1 MRPVPGPG
9 QEGENQMLAIN
20 RSVSVRYLSALAVLL
35 LAGGAVVA
43 GLTPQGQPE
52 GRIAVA
58 SLSVTPEPVQ
68 AWAQDS
74 PQELV
79 RIEGDLY
86 QKDADFYYRV
96 VDDTITVRLAEGLES
111 WDELLAAAERS
122 MPQILPLLE
131 QLTPKR
137 KNRLGILD
145 LGLPS
150 GGDPADWSALVHQTG
165 LVRYAEVAS
174 RGVYLVEPDDSQ
186 FNQQWALKNTGQTGG
201 TPGADLHAEG
211 AWDLS
216 TGDASVIVAVLDSG
230 TDVDHPDLAPNVWH
244 NDLEIPN
251 NGADDDGNGFVDD
264 WEGWDFGSGNNDPRS
279 GNFHGTHV
287 TGIINADADNGIGI
301 AGLAGGFGAPGVRGM
316 ALGVGESGPIGSVL
330 DDAIIYAADNGAT
343 VITMSLSVG
352 SSTAISDAL
361 NYAYNTKDVFI
372 DCAAGNNGSSVS
384 YPATRA
390 EVMAVA
396 STTDNDN
403 QSSFSNPGPQ
413 VEVAAPGSSILSTQP
428 NGVYGTSSGTSFSAP
443 YVAGLAALIRG
454 LNPGLSAPD
463 VRQIIKDSADDV
475 ESVGFDNLTGF
486 GRINAE
492 AALATTASSDGKVLF
507 DEALY
512 TCSGQMLLTLLDVDL
527 AGSGTVDITL
537 KSGPEASGETFTLFE
552 TGSGSGV
559 FRGTIATS
567 PGAPGADG
575 ALQTVHDDQIVAEYV
590 DANDGLG
597 GVNVVKT
604 SSAATDCAS
613 PFASNISPNNV
624 TETTAW
630 IAWTTDE
637 PSTAVVRYG
646 ETIPADEVG
655 SPVLSTAHSVQLTG
669 LAPCSVYRY
678 EIESTDELGNAGVQ
692 DNAGGF
698 FRVETEGVCAQ
709 GTVDLDRASYGCE
722 DTIAVSVADANLNL
736 DSGIAETV
744 EVLVTS
750 TSEPQGEWITLTEA
764 GIESLGFDGS
774 LPASATSLAGD
785 GVLTLAPGDL
795 ISATY
800 YDFDDGA
807 GMPRTAITSSLADC
821 SGPEIQNLRVTALT
835 ATRAEIEWT
844 TSEPATSR
852 VEYGT
857 DAGLGSVVED
867 LTPVTSH
874 RIAISAFEA
883 CERGYF
889 RVSSVDA
896 LGNARSADASG
907 VPFEF
912 NLNSIGG
919 LLFHDN
925 FEEDSGWTLTGE
937 WERAAPQGIGSA
949 SKDPSSAFSGGTVLG
964 TDLLGAGAFPGDY
977 EPSGTN
983 IALSPPLDP
992 TGMTNLELIFK
1003 RKLGVAAGDEAAVE
1017 VFAPGQNMIW
1027 STSTGVNDAD
1037 WSEVRYD
1044 IGVADNQDRLIL
1056 RFTVESTDPGQS
1068 FGWNIDEIIV
1078 KDSTQPDYLTCG
1090 GCLGSPAFGGITKV
1104 FDPDPCGAS
1113 GLTLEWVESAAW
1125 GSGAAG
1131 SYDVHRGTTPDFV
1144 PDSANRVATGITD
1157 LTWTDPAAPNDTQV
1171 WYVVRAR
1178 NDENCG
1184 GGEGLADGNLMRLSA
1199 TETASQPLPSNIPGQ
1214 ILTTRVG
1221 GAHVR
1226 LDWSP
1231 APGAAGYVIR
1241 RSTSADF
1248 SGAVPIGLAESTFF
1262 EDENAAAD
1270 GNFYAYR
1277 AIPVNSCGE
1286 EPSP

>member
-1 MRPVPGPG
+1 MS
-9 QEGENQMLAIN
+9 AIN
-20 RSVSVRYLSALAVLL
+20 RSVSVRYLTAVIVLL
-35 LAGGAVVA
+35 LAAGAAAA
-43 GLTPQGQPE
+43 GLAPQSQSE
-52 GRIAVA
+52 NRIAVA
-58 SLSVTPEPVQ
+58 SLSVTPEPVPP
-68 AWAQDS
+68 WAQDS

-79 RIEGDLY
+79 RIDGHLY
-86 QKDADFYYRV
+86 QRDADFFYRV
-96 VDDTITVRLAEGLES
+96 VDDTITVRLSDGLES

-122 MPQILPLLE
+122 VPQIHPLLE

-137 KNRLGILD
+137 KNRLGIVD
-145 LGLPS
+145 LELPS
-150 GGDPADWSALVHQTG
+150 GGDPADWSAMVHQTG

-174 RGVYLVEPDDSQ
+174 HGVYLVAPDDSQ
-186 FNQQWALKNTGQTGG
+186 FSQQWALKNTGQTGG
-201 TPGADLHAEG
+201 TPGADVHAEG
-211 AWDLS
+211 AWDLT
-216 TGDASVIVAVLDSG
+216 TGDPSVIVAVLDSG

-251 NGADDDGNGFVDD
+251 NGADDDGNGYVDD

-301 AGLAGGFGAPGVRGM
+301 AGLAGGFGAPGARGM

-330 DDAIIYAADNGAT
+330 DDAIIYAADNGAQ
-343 VITMSLSVG
+343 VITMSLSVA
-352 SSTAISDAL
+352 STTAINDAL
-361 NYAYNTKDVFI
+361 SYAYNTRDVFI
-372 DCAAGNNGSSVS
+372 DCAAGNNGTSVN
-384 YPATRA
+384 YPATRS
-390 EVMAVA
+390 EVMAIA
-396 STTDNDN
+396 STTHNDS

-413 VEVAAPGSSILSTQP
+413 VEVAAPGSNILSTQP

-475 ESVGFDNLTGF
+475 ESPGFDNLTGF
-486 GRINAE
+486 GRINAA
-492 AALATTASSDGKVLF
+492 AALAMTANSDGRVLF

-512 TCSGQMLLTLLDVDL
+512 TCDGQMLLTLLDVDL
-527 AGSGTVDITL
+527 AGAGTVDITV
-537 KSGPEASGETFTLFE
+537 KSGPEASGELFTLFE

-559 FRGTIATS
+559 FRGTVATS
-567 PGAPGADG
+567 PDAPGVDG
-575 ALQTVHDDQIVAEYV
+575 AVQTVHDDEIVAEYV

-597 GVNVVKT
+597 GLNVVKT
-604 SSAATDCAS
+604 SFAATDCAS
-613 PFASNISPNNV
+613 PFASNIAPSNV
-624 TETTAW
+624 TETSAW
-630 IAWTTDE
+630 ISWTTDE
-637 PSTAVVRYG
+637 ASTAVVRYG
-646 ETIPADEVG
+646 ETTPVNEVTSTVPAD
-655 SPVLSTAHSVQLTG
+655 AHAVQLTG
-669 LAPCSVYRY
+669 LEPCSVYRY

-692 DNAGGF
+692 DNAGSY

-709 GTVDLDRASYGCE
+709 GTINLDRAAYSCD

-736 DSGIAETV
+736 DSGVAETV
-744 EVLVTS
+744 AVLVTS
-750 TSEPQGEWITLTEA
+750 TSEPLGEWITLTEA
-764 GIESLGFDGS
+764 GLESLGFDGS
-774 LPASATSLAGD
+774 IAASPTSLAGD
-785 GVLTLAPGDL
+785 GVLTVAPGDL

-800 YDFDDGA
+800 YDFDDGE
-807 GMPRTAITSSLADC
+807 GMPRTAITSSSADC
-821 SGPEIQNLRVTALT
+821 SGPMIQNLRVTALT

-844 TSEPATSR
+844 TTEPATSR
-852 VEYGT
+852 VEFGT

-874 RIAISAFEA
+874 KIAISPFEA
-883 CERGYF
+883 CARGYF
-889 RVSSVDA
+889 RVVSADT
-896 LGNARSADASG
+896 LGNVRSADASG

-912 NLNSIGG
+912 NLNLIGG

-925 FEEDSGWTLTGE
+925 FEEDTGWTLTGE
-937 WERAAPQGIGSA
+937 WERAAPQGLGSA
-949 SKDPSSAFSGGTVLG
+949 GKDPSSAYSGGTVLG
-964 TDLLGAGAFPGDY
+964 TDLLGTGAFPGDY
-977 EPSGTN
+977 EPAATN

-992 TGMTNLELIFK
+992 TGMSNLELIFK
-1003 RKLGVAAGDEAAVE
+1003 RKLGVTAGDDAIVE
-1017 VFAPGQNMIW
+1017 VYAPGQNTIW

-1056 RFTVESTDPGQS
+1056 RFTIESADPGQS
-1068 FGWNIDEIIV
+1068 YGWNIDEIIV
-1078 KDSTQPDYLTCG
+1078 KDSTQPDYTTCG
-1090 GCLGSPAFGGITKV
+1090 GCLGAPAFGGITKV

-1113 GLTLEWVESAAW
+1113 GLILEWIDSPAW
-1125 GSGAAG
+1125 GSGDAG
-1131 SYDVHRGTTPDFV
+1131 TYDVHRGTTPDFV
-1144 PDSANRVATGITD
+1144 PDSANRIATGIAE
-1157 LTWTDPAAPNDTQV
+1157 LTWTDTTAPLDTPV

-1178 NDENCG
+1178 NDENCSA
-1184 GGEGLADGNLMRLSA
+1184 GEGLADANTMRLSA
-1199 TETASQPLPSNIPGQ
+1199 TETVNQPLPSEIAGE

-1231 APGAAGYVIR
+1231 ASGAAGYVVR

-1248 SGAVPIGLAESTFF
+1248 SGALPIGLAESAYY

-1277 AIPVNSCGE
+1277 VIPVNACGQ
-1286 EPSP
+1286 EP

>member
-1 MRPVPGPG
+1 MS
-9 QEGENQMLAIN
+9 AII
-20 RSVSVRYLSALAVLL
+20 RSVSIVRLLAALIGLV
-35 LAGGAVVA
+35 LAGGAVLA
-43 GLTPQGQPE
+43 GLTPQGQPDD
-52 GRIAVA
+52 RIAAA

-79 RIEGDLY
+79 RIEGHLY

-96 VDDTITVRLAEGLES
+96 VEGTITVRLADGLES
-111 WDELLAAAERS
+111 WEELLTAAERS
-122 MPQILPLLE
+122 VPQIHPLLE

-137 KNRLGILD
+137 KNRLGIVD
-145 LGLPS
+145 LALPS
-150 GGDPADWSALVHQTG
+150 GGDPAEWSAMVHQTG

-174 RGVYLVEPDDSQ
+174 RGVYLVVPDDSQ
-186 FNQQWALKNTGQTGG
+186 FSQQWALRNTGQTGG
-201 TPGADLHAEG
+201 TPGADLNAEG
-211 AWDLS
+211 AWNLT

-230 TDVDHPDLAPNVWH
+230 TDVDHPDLVPNVWH

-251 NGADDDGNGFVDD
+251 NGADDDGNGLVDD
-264 WEGWDFGSGNNDPRS
+264 WEGWDFGNGDNDPRS

-330 DDAIIYAADNGAT
+330 DDAIIYAADQGAQ
-343 VITMSLSVG
+343 VITMSLTVG

-361 NYAYNTKDVFI
+361 NYAYNTRDVFI
-372 DCAAGNNGSSVS
+372 DCAAGNNGSSVG
-384 YPATRA
+384 YPANRV

-396 STTDNDN
+396 STTHNDN
-403 QSSFSNPGPQ
+403 QSSFSNPGPE
-413 VEVAAPGSSILSTQP
+413 VEVAAPGSNILSTQP

-475 ESVGFDNLTGF
+475 ESAGFDNLTGF
-486 GRINAE
+486 GRINA
-492 AALATTASSDGKVLF
+492 ASALAMTASSDGQVLF

-512 TCSGQMLLTLLDVDL
+512 TCSGQMLLTLLDIDL
-527 AGSGTVDITL
+527 AGAGTMGVTL
-537 KSGPEASGETFTLFE
+537 KSGPEASGEVFTLFE

-559 FRGTIATS
+559 FRGTVATS
-567 PGAPGADG
+567 PDAPGVDG

-604 SSAATDCAS
+604 SFAATDCAS
-613 PFASNISPNNV
+613 PFASNSAPSSV
-624 TETTAW
+624 TETSAW

-646 ETIPADEVG
+646 KTIPVDEVT
-655 SPVLSTAHSVQLTG
+655 STVPSSAHSVQLTG
-669 LAPCSVYRY
+669 LQPCTVYRY

-692 DNAGGF
+692 DNAGGY
-698 FRVETEGVCAQ
+698 FRVETAGVCAQ
-709 GTVDLDRASYGCE
+709 GKVNLGQASYGCD

-736 DSGIAETV
+736 DSGVAETV
-744 EVLVTS
+744 AVLVTS
-750 TSEPQGEWITLTEA
+750 TSEPQGEWITLVEA

-774 LPASATSLAGD
+774 ITASPTSLAGD

-800 YDFDDGA
+800 YDLDDGA
-807 GMPRTAITSSLADC
+807 GMPRTAITSSSADC
-821 SGPEIQNLRVTALT
+821 SGPGIQDLRVTALT

-844 TSEPATSR
+844 TTEPATSR

-874 RIAISAFEA
+874 RVVISPFEA
-883 CERGYF
+883 CVRGYF
-889 RVSSVDA
+889 RVSSEDM
-896 LGNARSADASG
+896 LGNVRSADASG

-912 NLNSIGG
+912 NLNQIGG

-925 FEEDSGWTLTGE
+925 FEEDTGWNLSGE
-937 WERAAPQGIGSA
+937 WERAAPQGLGSA
-949 SKDPSSAFSGGTVLG
+949 AKDPSSAYSGGKVLG
-964 TDLLGAGAFPGDY
+964 TDLLGTGAFPGDY

-1003 RKLGVAAGDEAAVE
+1003 RKLGVAAGDDAQVD
-1017 VFAPGQNMIW
+1017 VFAPVQTTVW
-1027 STSTGVNDAD
+1027 STSTGVNDAG

-1044 IGVADNQDRLIL
+1044 IGAADNQDRLVVRIQI
-1056 RFTVESTDPGQS
+1056 ESSDPGQS
-1068 FGWNIDEIIV
+1068 YGWNIDEIII

-1090 GCLGSPAFGGITKV
+1090 GCLGAPAFGGIAKV

-1113 GLTLEWVESAAW
+1113 GLALEWIESPAW
-1125 GSGAAG
+1125 GSGEAG
-1131 SYDVHRGTTPDFV
+1131 SYDVHRGTTPGFV
-1144 PDSANRVATGITD
+1144 PDSGNRVATGIIEPAWTD
-1157 LTWTDPAAPNDTQV
+1157 LTAPIDTPV

-1184 GGEGLADGNLMRLSA
+1184 AGEGLADGNLVRLSA
-1199 TETASQPLPSNIPGQ
+1199 TETVSQPPPSEIAGQ

-1231 APGAAGYVIR
+1231 APGAAGYVVR

-1248 SGAVPIGLAESTFF
+1248 SGAVPIGLAGSAFF
-1262 EDENAAAD
+1262 EDQNAAAD

-1277 AIPVNSCGE
+1277 AIPVNACGE